1 MGREW
6 SSDVCSSDL
15 PARGLEPRRTAEF
28 DDRKRLVGLAGRA
41 ADTQELNALGAS
53 GDLALLRWAD
63 AGEDAGLE
71 GMLDAGDVQRRR
83 SGERRVDLFLTVIGR
98 RVDVVVLP
106 VLLPALERSL
116 RSCGA
121 DLASPLERSLRSCGA
136 DLASHARGT
145 RC

>member
-1 MGREW
+1 MSAARTVGRRALAARQEHQG
-6 SSDVCSSDL
+6 SGDIG

-121 DLASPLERSLRSCGA
+121 DLAS
-136 DLASHARGT
+136 HARGT